1 MQVLFFRLSGVLNIF
16 SSDADNIFLMN
27 QKIILIMIWT
37 TNIPH
42 FFLLLDWWET
52 RESQPKK
59 TKNHAVYCDG
69 LKEMEPNYIDHK
81 TLKA

>member
-1 MQVLFFRLSGVLNIF
+1 
-16 SSDADNIFLMN
+16 
-27 QKIILIMIWT
+27 MIWT

-59 TKNHAVYCDG
+59 NKNHAVYCDG